1 MYKCL
6 HQYKQFTED
15 KVFGM
20 TVIEFF
26 DRTPVENIISCLSM
40 RPNKV
45 ILAGGSSDMS
55 EHGRILKRVAAA
67 HGLDIEIS
75 CVPVDRNNLTNAVSC
90 LCGIIE
96 SEPGD
101 FSIDLT
107 GGEDLLLVAAGIV
120 AERYAKNGGR
130 HIELHHYNVRTGA
143 VQDCD
148 NNNKVFNNT
157 NPKLS
162 IVDDIVLHGGKLR
175 YSNSVLGDGTYRMSL
190 SDDFAED
197 VNSMWD
203 LCRTDPAQW
212 NMNLNAL
219 ELLSH
224 YKMQDDDP
232 LDFFLTFRYAEEH
245 IPNCTEKLNRV
256 CRLAEELGR
265 RGIIEKLRV
274 DSGLLAFRY
283 KNAQIKRCL
292 AKAGSVL
299 EIKMLLLANSALDD
313 DGNQYYNDAA
323 SGVTIVWSNH
333 GSSVRRWNFYDESTD
348 YCDINTENE
357 IDVMLMR
364 GVIPVFVSCKN
375 GAVDSNE
382 LYKLNTVADRFGSI
396 YAKKIIAATYLGKMG
411 SGREMDPFRRRAEE
425 MGIELIENAHLMN
438 DDELLARLK
447 KATE

>member
-1 MYKCL
+1 
-6 HQYKQFTED
+6 
-15 KVFGM
+15 M

-75 CVPVDRNNLTNAVSC
+75 CVPVDRNNLTNAVSG

-197 VNSMWD
+197 VNHVGFMQ
-203 LCRTDPAQW
+203 TDPAQW
-212 NMNLNAL
+212 NMNRMHSNCCRII
-219 ELLSH
+219 
-224 YKMQDDDP
+224 KCRMMIRWT
-232 LDFFLTFRYAEEH
+232 FF
-245 IPNCTEKLNRV
+245 
-256 CRLAEELGR
+256 
-265 RGIIEKLRV
+265 
-274 DSGLLAFRY
+274 
-283 KNAQIKRCL
+283 
-292 AKAGSVL
+292 
-299 EIKMLLLANSALDD
+299 
-313 DGNQYYNDAA
+313 
-323 SGVTIVWSNH
+323 
-333 GSSVRRWNFYDESTD
+333 
-348 YCDINTENE
+348 
-357 IDVMLMR
+357 
-364 GVIPVFVSCKN
+364 
-375 GAVDSNE
+375 
-382 LYKLNTVADRFGSI
+382 
-396 YAKKIIAATYLGKMG
+396 
-411 SGREMDPFRRRAEE
+411 
-425 MGIELIENAHLMN
+425 
-438 DDELLARLK
+438 
-447 KATE
+447 

>member
-1 MYKCL
+1 M
-6 HQYKQFTED
+6 
-15 KVFGM
+15 
-20 TVIEFF
+20 
-26 DRTPVENIISCLSM
+26 
-40 RPNKV
+40 
-45 ILAGGSSDMS
+45 
-55 EHGRILKRVAAA
+55 
-67 HGLDIEIS
+67 
-75 CVPVDRNNLTNAVSC
+75 
-90 LCGIIE
+90 
-96 SEPGD
+96 
-101 FSIDLT
+101 
-107 GGEDLLLVAAGIV
+107 
-120 AERYAKNGGR
+120 
-130 HIELHHYNVRTGA
+130 
-143 VQDCD
+143 
-148 NNNKVFNNT
+148 
-157 NPKLS
+157 
-162 IVDDIVLHGGKLR
+162 DDIVLHGGKLR

-348 YCDINTENE
+348 YCDINTEMRL
-357 IDVMLMR
+357 ML
-364 GVIPVFVSCKN
+364 C
-375 GAVDSNE
+375 
-382 LYKLNTVADRFGSI
+382 LC
-396 YAKKIIAATYLGKMG
+396 AA
-411 SGREMDPFRRRAEE
+411 
-425 MGIELIENAHLMN
+425 
-438 DDELLARLK
+438 
-447 KATE
+447 

>member
-6 HQYKQFTED
+6 HPYKQFTED

-75 CVPVDRNNLTNAVSC
+75 CVPVDRNNLTNAVSG

-120 AERYAKNGGR
+120 AERYAQNGGR

-190 SDDFAED
+190 SDDFAD
-197 VNSMWD
+197 
-203 LCRTDPAQW
+203 
-212 NMNLNAL
+212 
-219 ELLSH
+219 
-224 YKMQDDDP
+224 Y
-232 LDFFLTFRYAEEH
+232 Y
-245 IPNCTEKLNRV
+245 
-256 CRLAEELGR
+256 G
-265 RGIIEKLRV
+265 GII
-274 DSGLLAFRY
+274 
-283 KNAQIKRCL
+283 
-292 AKAGSVL
+292 
-299 EIKMLLLANSALDD
+299 
-313 DGNQYYNDAA
+313 
-323 SGVTIVWSNH
+323 
-333 GSSVRRWNFYDESTD
+333 
-348 YCDINTENE
+348 
-357 IDVMLMR
+357 
-364 GVIPVFVSCKN
+364 P
-375 GAVDSNE
+375 
-382 LYKLNTVADRFGSI
+382 
-396 YAKKIIAATYLGKMG
+396 
-411 SGREMDPFRRRAEE
+411 
-425 MGIELIENAHLMN
+425 
-438 DDELLARLK
+438 
-447 KATE
+447 

>member
-1 MYKCL
+1 
-6 HQYKQFTED
+6 
-15 KVFGM
+15 
-20 TVIEFF
+20 
-26 DRTPVENIISCLSM
+26 M

-75 CVPVDRNNLTNAVSC
+75 CVPVDRNNLTNAVSG

-120 AERYAKNGGR
+120 AERYAQNGGR

-265 RGIIEKLRV
+265 RGIIE
-274 DSGLLAFRY
+274 
-283 KNAQIKRCL
+283 
-292 AKAGSVL
+292 
-299 EIKMLLLANSALDD
+299 NSALTRDCLRFAIKTRRL
-313 DGNQYYNDAA
+313 NAA
-323 SGVTIVWSNH
+323 LQKREVCLKSRCCCLRIPHLTMTGTNTI
-333 GSSVRRWNFYDESTD
+333 T
-348 YCDINTENE
+348 
-357 IDVMLMR
+357 MR
-364 GVIPVFVSCKN
+364 Q
-375 GAVDSNE
+375 AV
-382 LYKLNTVADRFGSI
+382 
-396 YAKKIIAATYLGKMG
+396 
-411 SGREMDPFRRRAEE
+411 
-425 MGIELIENAHLMN
+425 
-438 DDELLARLK
+438 
-447 KATE
+447 